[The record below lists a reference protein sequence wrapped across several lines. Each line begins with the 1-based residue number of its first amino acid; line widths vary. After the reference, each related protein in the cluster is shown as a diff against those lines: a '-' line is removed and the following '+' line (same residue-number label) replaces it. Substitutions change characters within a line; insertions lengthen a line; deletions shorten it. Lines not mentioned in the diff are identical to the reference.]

1 MARLF
6 TAGAEMG
13 DNLEWSA
20 FTGANPSSAAARSG
34 NFGFWLNGYNDWA
47 RFSLSTPVSESF
59 YRIPFRPQMA
69 LQPVGAASS
78 STRIASF
85 KSGSTEL
92 ARVVIDGVNAKLAAF
107 VGSTNIGTGIKDVS
121 VSTFYLVEVRYKV
134 SSTVGV
140 LQVKIN
146 SAMDIDFSGNTQPGS
161 DTTYNVVETSEGTS
175 EDVVAWIYLDDV
187 ALNDT
192 TGTEDFSWC
201 GDGRILPLIP
211 NAAGTY
217 TSIATVVGAATHWEA
232 VDEVPH
238 DVDTT
243 YILDEVIDR
252 KDTFNTSHTVP
263 STVTINRVWVE
274 ARARCSVSG
283 TASLAA
289 LVLSGASLATGP
301 DTALLSTYGRVASSF
316 YTTDPN
322 TGLAWTFSA
331 VDALE
336 VGVKIR

>member
-20 FTGANPSSAAARSG
+20 FTGANPTSAAARSG
-34 NFGFWLNGYNDWA
+34 NFGFYLNGYDDYA

-59 YRIPFRPQMA
+59 YRIPFRPQGA
-69 LQPVGAASS
+69 LAPVGAASS

-175 EDVVAWIYLDDV
+175 EGLVAWLYFDDV

-192 TGTEDFSWC
+192 TGTEDNSWP

-217 TSIATVVGAATHWEA
+217 TSIATLVGAATHWEA

-243 YILDEVIDR
+243 YIMDEVIDR